1 MAFARKTYETRQEK
15 RRDFW
20 IGFGGWFAANIALA
34 LLAWGCTLLLSYL
47 KDNLLPSDE
56 AIDTVVPILVVIVQ
70 VIPLFINI
78 GALIFLAFT
87 RHWIALGA
95 LVAFGAALILVVAAG
110 VCFVVACF
118 ALVFTQ

>member
-1 MAFARKTYETRQEK
+1 MAFVRKTYETRQEE

-20 IGFGGWFAANIALA
+20 IGFGGWFATNIVMT
-34 LLAWGCTLLLSYL
+34 LLSWGCTLLMSYL
-47 KDNLLPSDE
+47 KDNLLPSNE
-56 AIDTVVPILVVIVQ
+56 AIDTLVPILVVIVQ
-70 VIPLFINI
+70 VIPLFINL
-78 GALIFLAFT
+78 GGLIFLAFT
-87 RHWIALGA
+87 RKWMALGA